1 MMPTNSR
8 LDGLRQQ
15 FVALRARFED
25 VGARAGA
32 ASPGLVAGVAPVE
45 TLVDDLR
52 STSGDFDRL
61 RHAIV
66 DEFAD
71 FPNTPD
77 PATLNTLKA
86 LDLVLTALERV
97 HAEQARRPAWET
109 ARDEAV
115 AALDRVIALVHRED
129 RESAALDD
137 CQAQARELRE
147 ALAEAPSGDVAQLGA
162 HMRPF
167 VELITLVDGW
177 NRLDDQQCV
186 ALRDAIAENFGRPLG
201 LAALRGLV
209 GPETEAPAAPE
220 PAILTAAS
228 ADFPLADAA
237 ETAARQDDVLAA
249 EPEPAPAEAAAIAA
263 EPIAV
268 EEHVPTPEAMDSTPA
283 GSVVTAPEPIVPVA
297 APPSHV
303 APEPTLSRTVAA
315 PAVATAAARA
325 RPSAPSPAL
334 ATVASAPA
342 VPAQPV
348 ASPAPVAQ
356 PAEAAAPHGRRGAPP
371 GSTLVTQIRLS
382 GQHIEIE
389 TPEQQREREELFQ
402 RLAEDTAQ
410 WWLSARAG
418 WESIVQRGLRP
429 ADAVR
434 DTLKRFPHL
443 LAVPLSRADEYD
455 GGRIAEGYGI
465 LLQRLE
471 KEEPGFVRE
480 ALTRL
485 NPQLTGRA
493 PDDNFPLGQEL
504 YQYVVAEGRLY
515 KTFPAFLSEVLGHVL
530 PEPGLWLS
538 GTISETEAATTV
550 VTRPEQPGSHDANT
564 RTLTSPAERYMKHTF
579 EVATGPLTARV
590 FTVETSELPVPIDLE
605 IRLAEEGTPRD
616 HAWIVVAPL
625 GGKPEKPRK
634 HRAGGTKIEHF
645 GRDHGAVWVAVFNS
659 DANADKRY
667 ELTIALTRRGPKI
680 QPIQPAFANKASP
693 FGKKR

>member
-1 MMPTNSR
+1 MMQTNSR

-25 VGARAGA
+25 VGARAEA
-32 ASPGLVAGVAPVE
+32 AAPALAAGVAPVE

-52 STSGDFDRL
+52 STGGDFDRL

-77 PATLNTLKA
+77 PATLSTLKA
-86 LDLVLTALERV
+86 LDLVLTAMEHV
-97 HAEQARRPAWET
+97 WAEQARRAAWEA

-115 AALDRVIALVHRED
+115 AALDRVIALVHHEE
-129 RESAALDD
+129 RESAALGD

-147 ALAEAPSGDVAQLGA
+147 ALAEAPSGDVAQLRA

-186 ALRDAIAENFGRPLG
+186 ALQDAIAENFGRPLG
-201 LAALRGLV
+201 LAALRGML
-209 GPETEAPAAPE
+209 GPETESP
-220 PAILTAAS
+220 
-228 ADFPLADAA
+228 A
-237 ETAARQDDVLAA
+237 ETAALQDEVLPA
-249 EPEPAPAEAAAIAA
+249 EPEPAPAEAVAIAA

-268 EEHVPTPEAMDSTPA
+268 EEHVPTPAPIDSTPA

-297 APPSHV
+297 VPSPV
-303 APEPTLSRTVAA
+303 APESALSRTEAA
-315 PAVATAAARA
+315 PAIATAAAPA
-325 RPSAPSPAL
+325 PPSAPSTAA
-334 ATVASAPA
+334 ATVASAPFA
-342 VPAQPV
+342 PARSAAPAAPAQPV
-348 ASPAPVAQ
+348 VSPATA
-356 PAEAAAPHGRRGAPP
+356 ADLTEAAAPRDRRRAPP

-389 TPEQQREREELFQ
+389 TPEQRREREELLQ

-455 GGRIAEGYGI
+455 EGRIAEGYGI

-485 NPQLTGRA
+485 NPQLSGRA

-515 KTFPAFLSEVLGHVL
+515 KTFPEFLSEVLGHVL

-550 VTRPEQPGSHDANT
+550 VTRSAQPGSHDANT
-564 RTLTSPAERYMKHTF
+564 RTLTSAAERYTKHTF

-590 FTVETSELPVPIDLE
+590 FTVETGELAVPIDLE

-616 HAWIVVAPL
+616 HAWIIVAPL
-625 GGKPEKPRK
+625 SGKPEKPRK
-634 HRAGGTKIEHF
+634 HRAGGTKVEHF
-645 GRDHGAVWVAVFNS
+645 GRDHGAIWVAVFNS
-659 DANADKRY
+659 DANVAKRY
-667 ELTIALTRRGPKI
+667 ELTISLTHKGPK
-680 QPIQPAFANKASP
+680 IQPAFANRASP
-693 FGKKR
+693 FGKKL